1 MAYYECTELN
11 MECRMNEL
19 NRYDNA
25 FKKFEKEK
33 DKLEIA
39 KLRYLEVVRNMGWRD
54 WVYTNYDNYIK
65 KIMWKNKIKNIDLK
79 NYQDEKV
86 FEYINS
92 DNGLFRE
99 FSISKETVDYIK
111 PKSIEELAK
120 VLAMGSCIDNE
131 YILKIIKIKNLILFD
146 EEIIDVLSNVFK
158 NKKECELI
166 YQPTRKIRYDITSQ
180 DTFNIFKA
188 LIEDK
193 GFSIYEFIKSKYI
206 FEYMNYL
213 KVAYFSFMNSAFEN
227 NIKNP
232 EEMFDNILLGVII
245 SCNKKEAVKCAKNL
259 YKMAMIDMQQKAKN
273 FRQYQY

>member
-1 MAYYECTELN
+1 MAYYGRTELN
-11 MECRMNEL
+11 TEYGMNEL
-19 NRYDNA
+19 NRYNKA
-25 FKKFEKEK
+25 FKKFEEEK
-33 DKLEIA
+33 KKLEFA
-39 KLRYLEVVRNMGWRD
+39 RLRYYSEVVRNMGWRD

-120 VLAMGSCIDNE
+120 VLAMGFGINNE
-131 YILKIIKIKNLILFD
+131 YILKLIKIKNLILFD

-158 NKKECELI
+158 NEKECELI
-166 YQPTRKIRYDITSQ
+166 YQSIRKIICDIRYYGS
-180 DTFNIFKA
+180 FNILKA
-188 LIEDK
+188 LVKDK
-193 GFSIYEFIKSKYI
+193 DFSTLEFIKTKYV
-206 FEYMNYL
+206 FEHMNYL
-213 KVAYFSFMNSAFEN
+213 KVAYSSFMDSAYEN

-232 EEMFDNILLGVII
+232 KEMFDDILLGVII

-259 YKMAMIDMQQKAKN
+259 YKMAMIEMEQKS
-273 FRQYQY
+273 